1 MRSFG
6 PSLAGLLLLV
16 LCGTALAEEVD
27 LGRAVEMALS
37 NNPQVREAQAAL
49 EGAKGDLKSVRAGLL
64 PSLRLEG
71 TYVRLKEAKLLP
83 EFVGTPQNPV
93 KIFEVPLVREETYS
107 AALKLEW
114 ILWSGGGLESQARAA
129 ERALEAAEYNLEAI
143 KNEVRFRAEQA
154 YFQALKARA
163 LRELAAEVVDLLEV
177 HLKNVRKMFEV
188 GLVPKSDVLRVEVEL
203 SNARLNLL
211 RAENGHELAL
221 ASFRKVL
228 GVSGDV
234 RPSPLK
240 DPPPGVSLDLR
251 QEMEVALKSRPELR
265 SLELALERIREL
277 ARAAASSTRPALA
290 LSAQVSSQGEKPRL
304 GEDSWSVAL
313 GLRWN
318 LFDGGAS
325 EGKVEQLK
333 ALFRQ
338 VEASRDRLRDG
349 VELSVESA
357 YLKLTSALERLQV
370 ASKEVDK
377 ARLEYDMAVK
387 RYRAQVASNVE
398 VLDSQ
403 VALKQAKTNLI
414 EALYDAW
421 SARSELLYSKG
432 YGGDL

>member
-1 MRSFG
+1 MRS
-6 PSLAGLLLLV
+6 SGLPLVALSLLV
-16 LCGTALAEEVD
+16 LCRTALAEEVD
-27 LGRAVEMALS
+27 LRRAVEMALA
-37 NNPQVREAQAAL
+37 NNPQIREARSAL
-49 EGAKGDLKSVRAGLL
+49 EGARGELRSAKAGLL

-71 TYVRLKEAKLLP
+71 AYVRLKEARLLP

-93 KIFEVPLVREETYS
+93 KIFEVPLAREETYS
-107 AALKLEW
+107 ASLKLEW
-114 ILWSGGGLESQARAA
+114 LLWSGGGIESQVRAA
-129 ERALEAAEYNLEAI
+129 ERALEAAEHNLEAV
-143 KNEVRFRAEQA
+143 KNQVRFKAEQA

-163 LRELAAEVVDLLEV
+163 LEELAAEVVDLLEV
-177 HLKNVRKMFEV
+177 HLRNVRKMFEV
-188 GLVPKSDVLRVEVEL
+188 GLVPRSDVLRVEVEL

-211 RAENGHELAL
+211 RARNGHELAL

-228 GVSGDV
+228 GAQGDV
-234 RPSPLK
+234 RPSPLA
-240 DPPPGVSLDLR
+240 DPPQGVPSDLR
-251 QEMEVALKSRPELR
+251 GEIELALQRRPELR
-265 SLELALERIREL
+265 SLELAMERAREL
-277 ARAAASSTRPALA
+277 ERAAASSTRPALA
-290 LSAQVSSQGEKPRL
+290 LSAQLSSQGDKPRL

-325 EGKVEQLK
+325 EGRVEQLR

-338 VEASRDRLRDG
+338 LEASLEGLRDG

-370 ASKEVDK
+370 ASREVDK

-403 VALKQAKTNLI
+403 VALKQARTNLI

-432 YGGDL
+432 YGGEL

>member
-1 MRSFG
+1 MRSSG
-6 PSLAGLLLLV
+6 LPLVALSLLA
-16 LCGTALAEEVD
+16 LCHTALAEEVD
-27 LGRAVEMALS
+27 LRRAVEMALS
-37 NNPQVREAQAAL
+37 NNPQIREARSAL
-49 EGAKGDLKSVRAGLL
+49 EGARGELKSARAGLL

-71 TYVRLKEAKLLP
+71 AYVRLKEAKLLP

-93 KIFEVPLVREETYS
+93 KIFEVPLAREETYS
-107 AALKLEW
+107 ASLKLEW
-114 ILWSGGGLESQARAA
+114 LLWSGGGIESQVRAA
-129 ERALEAAEYNLEAI
+129 ERALEAAEHNLEAV
-143 KNEVRFRAEQA
+143 KNQVRFRAEQA

-163 LRELAAEVVDLLEV
+163 LEELAAEVVDLLEV
-177 HLKNVRKMFEV
+177 HLRNVRKMFEV
-188 GLVPKSDVLRVEVEL
+188 GLVPRSDVLRVEVEL

-211 RAENGHELAL
+211 RARNGHELAL

-228 GVSGDV
+228 GAQGDV
-234 RPSPLK
+234 RPSPLV
-240 DPPPGVSLDLR
+240 DPPQGVPSDLR
-251 QEMEVALKSRPELR
+251 GEIELALQRRPELR
-265 SLELALERIREL
+265 SLELAMERAREL
-277 ARAAASSTRPALA
+277 ERAAASSTRPALV
-290 LSAQVSSQGEKPRL
+290 LSAQLSSQGDEPRL

-325 EGKVEQLK
+325 EGRVEQLR

-338 VEASRDRLRDG
+338 IQASLEGLRDG

-370 ASKEVDK
+370 ASREVDK

-403 VALKQAKTNLI
+403 VALKQARTNLI

-432 YGGDL
+432 YGGEL